1 MNNKNFEN
9 GQIVEKNI
17 VSEKL
22 YSLFL
27 RCSHALSRGHHQE
40 NGIHPSQ
47 WRILSILAQTGEMAQ
62 RDLLEVL
69 QIRAAS
75 LSELL
80 SKLESRGL
88 ITREK
93 EAGNK
98 RNVNVE
104 LTELGKMAI
113 DENANVQYETAQEL
127 FSMIS
132 LEEQQHLIEVLEKLI
147 NSWHEQHHGS
157 AAKNQHKH
165 EHHEGNHDDHTGHD
179 DMHHGGSRSPR
190 DQHGHHSH
198 HYRKDF

>member
-1 MNNKNFEN
+1 MNDKKIEN
-9 GQIVEKNI
+9 GQIVDKNI
-17 VSEKL
+17 ASEKL

-27 RCSHALSRGHHQE
+27 RCSHALSRGHHLE

-88 ITREK
+88 IIREK
-93 EAGNK
+93 EAANK

-104 LTELGKMAI
+104 LTELGRMVI
-113 DENANVQYETAQEL
+113 DENANAQYETAQEL
-127 FSMIS
+127 FSMLS
-132 LEEQQHLIEVLEKLI
+132 LNEQQHLIEVLEKLI

-157 AAKNQHKH
+157 AVKNQHEHKHH
-165 EHHEGNHDDHTGHD
+165 EHH
-179 DMHHGGSRSPR
+179 R
-190 DQHGHHSH
+190 H

>member
-1 MNNKNFEN
+1 MNNKNE
-9 GQIVEKNI
+9 QIIEKNI

-27 RCSHALSRGHHQE
+27 RCSHALSRGHHHE

-88 ITREK
+88 ISREK
-93 EAGNK
+93 ETGNK

-104 LTELGKMAI
+104 LTELGKIAI
-113 DENANVQYETAQEL
+113 DENANAQYKTAQGL
-127 FSMIS
+127 FSILS
-132 LEEQQHLIEVLEKLI
+132 IEEQQHLAEALEKLI
-147 NSWHEQHHGS
+147 NYWHEQHHGC
-157 AAKNQHKH
+157 AAEHQH
-165 EHHEGNHDDHTGHD
+165 EHGCHEGNHGDHC
-179 DMHHGGSRSPR
+179 
-190 DQHGHHSH
+190 GHHSH
-198 HYRKDF
+198 HHRKDF